1 MVDEGDSSGQDLL
14 NGNIEE
20 ETEMQEVVVSAPQN
34 GAQDLTLQIKLN
46 FPEGVTLNDQAP
58 NKWKIESHGESI
70 TSASSSVIVMIL
82 LTSEDIYIL
91 KNYIPNKVAI
101 LHYRSRPCAGSL
113 PWHPTTGE

>member
-70 TSASSSVIVMIL
+70 PCASSSVIVMIL
-82 LTSEDIYIL
+82 LSSEDIHIL
-91 KNYIPNKVAI
+91 KNYIHNKVAM

-113 PWHPTTGE
+113 PRHPTTGE